1 MASEHSLPVSLR
13 LHQPEPKWPETL
25 TSPAL
30 LDQVMA
36 LRRRWR
42 LIFLVT
48 LFLPCLTGIALL
60 KMPARYT
67 ATGILLYDP
76 ADAAP
81 PGSSPVIG
89 DANAAD
95 EDAITASQTAIITS
109 LPAVA
114 ALVARLDLTR
124 RPEFNAT
131 LRHQSRLASLLA
143 HLQSRSNAAPSNSVV
158 LAVQQALAVNV
169 LPGSRLLSV
178 SFTSRDPALAAA
190 GANLTMQLYL
200 EHQRAQSFADLNNA
214 QNWLE
219 GNALTLQTQLDRTET
234 ELASA
239 RAAAGII
246 PGAQANLTTEAASRI
261 TASLVD
267 AQAHLAMAQARL
279 SSAANGDAAAAN
291 AAIAPSLQPLRKEQA
306 DLSAQVQSLEE
317 QYGSDYP
324 ELVSARTSLNAIDSE
339 IAAETGRELDAA
351 QAEVAADK
359 AQVASIAS
367 ALNGARAESEAQDVE
382 ATPIRALEQHED
394 AERAMLRSVTLQ
406 ADQLAQ
412 QSALTKPDGFILSE
426 ASVPATP
433 SSPRRALVLAAALAL
448 GFFGGLML
456 AGLADALDTSFRS
469 GGELRRA
476 VGLGCLALV
485 PEIRAPRDAP
495 ITKPF
500 SVFSEQMRALRTGL
514 GLATEI
520 GAGAQVIAITA
531 ARPDEGKTTLTIALA
546 RALALSGLR
555 VVAIDGDIRQPS
567 FDAIFY
573 TLGAP
578 GLTDH
583 LSGLS
588 PMDGVIFQDRRTKL
602 SVIAAGTQVREALSL
617 FLSPKLPAMLAQL
630 RQDYDVVLID
640 VPPAFA
646 LAEARVLA
654 GLADSTLLCVRWGK
668 TPRRVVHAAITL
680 LFEAGVNLAGVALTR
695 VNAVQHGRSGFPDAE
710 IYQPRYG
717 GYFRS

>member
-1 MASEHSLPVSLR
+1 MATERSLPVSLS
-13 LHQPEPKWPETL
+13 QPEPQWPETL
-25 TSPAL
+25 TAPAL

-42 LIFLVT
+42 LILLATLLVPG
-48 LFLPCLTGIALL
+48 LAGIGLL
-60 KMPARYT
+60 KMPTRYT

-76 ADAAP
+76 AAAAP
-81 PGSSPVIG
+81 PGSAPEIA

-109 LPAVA
+109 SPAVA
-114 ALVARLDLTR
+114 ALVARLDLTA
-124 RPEFNAT
+124 RPEFNAA
-131 LRHQSRLASLLA
+131 LRQQSWLVQFLGHFHKLPV
-143 HLQSRSNAAPSNSVV
+143 AAQPNHVV
-158 LAVQQALAVNV
+158 LAAQQALTVSV
-169 LPGSRLLSV
+169 QPRSRILLV
-178 SFTSRDPALAAA
+178 SFSSRDPALAAA

-214 QNWLE
+214 QNWLQA
-219 GNALTLQTQLDRTET
+219 NALTLQTQLDRTET

-267 AQAHLAMAQARL
+267 AQAGLAMAQARL

-306 DLSAQVQSLEE
+306 DLSAQVQSLEK

-324 ELVSARTSLNAIDSE
+324 ELVAARTSLSAIDSE

-351 QAEVAADK
+351 EAEVAADK

-426 ASVPATP
+426 AAVPETP
-433 SSPRRALVLAAALAL
+433 SSPRRALVLSAASAL
-448 GFFGGLML
+448 GFFLGLML
-456 AGLADALDTSFRS
+456 AGLAESLDTSFRS

-476 VGLGCLALV
+476 IGLPCLALV
-485 PEIRAPRDAP
+485 PETRAPRDAP

-520 GAGAQVIAITA
+520 GAKAKVIAITA
-531 ARPDEGKTTLTIALA
+531 ARPDEGKTTLTVALA
-546 RALALSGLR
+546 RAMALSGLR
-555 VVAIDGDIRQPS
+555 VIAIDGDIRQPS

-588 PMDGVIFQDRRTKL
+588 PMDEIILQDRRTKL

-617 FLSPKLPAMLAQL
+617 FLSPRLPAMLAQL
-630 RQDYDVVLID
+630 RNDYDVVLID

-654 GLADSTLLCVRWGK
+654 GLADSALLCVRWGR
-668 TPRRVVHAAITL
+668 TPHRVVRAAITL
-680 LFEAGVNLAGVALTR
+680 LFEADVNLAGVALTR

-717 GYFRS
+717 GYFRH